1 MLEKEHQQYYL
12 LHTDGM
18 RELESK
24 ILSIFFCIVYVGR
37 EVRKGLKK
45 NFSHIK
51 KSQRLQSFMFAC
63 DILITR
69 D

>member
-1 MLEKEHQQYYL
+1 MRSNKYYL

-24 ILSIFFCIVYVGR
+24 ILSIFFCIVYIGYII
-37 EVRKGLKK
+37 RKGLKK

-51 KSQRLQSFMFAC
+51 KSQGLQSFVHAC
-63 DILITR
+63 DILITTA
-69 D
+69 